1 MTKLEKMANEYADA
15 HDGKFQPNYQAFIA
29 GFKAARK
36 AAYEMWDHFDA
47 EVPTTGEVDSDD

>member
-1 MTKLEKMANEYADA
+1 MANEYADA

-47 EVPTTGEVDSDD
+47 EVPTTGEEDSDD